1 MVKDELRKL
10 LNQPYKSENWKKIT
24 EFVFPNV
31 SYLQKPQDIPID
43 NEFQGIAESFK
54 QLGFVKLNDGKNL
67 ALFEVHVTDK
77 VNLSSNRVQLRKLV
91 ANKIDKDRNHGV
103 LVIYEQGKEDYRFTF
118 TAKSTEFD
126 ESEGDFK
133 DVETDAKRFTYILG
147 KNESCKTA
155 ANRFWELS
163 SNKDKATIK
172 DVEQAFSVER
182 LNKEFFEKY
191 KSFYEDFVQHITG
204 KRFEKEKGKWIE
216 ITKGKAIAEHK
227 LVFNSDD
234 KLARNFV
241 KLLLGRLVFIQFLQK
256 KGWMGVPADSKKWKN
271 GDKDFIN
278 NLFIACKKKD
288 KFHSDVLHDLF
299 YKAFNTPNRPNDVF
313 GLTGTRVP
321 YLNGGLFENE
331 YVKTELINFPSIYF
345 QDLFDFFGQYN
356 FTIDENDPMDHEVG
370 IDPEMLG
377 HIFENLLEDNKDKG
391 AFYTPKPI
399 VQYMCQESLIQY
411 LKTYLVEHK
420 LWSNDEKKANK
431 LFEGIQ
437 NFVRKKTASEIIDF
451 DEQIATALRNVKIC
465 DPAIGSGAFPM
476 GLLNEIFY
484 CMNVLYNASPDVV
497 GEVWEMS
504 SWQADIVKK
513 NIIQHSIY
521 GVDLEKG
528 AVDIARLRFWLSL
541 IVDEKEPYPLPNLD
555 FKIMQGNSLLES
567 FEGIDLSNISGQRTE
582 IMEVEKDLFGN
593 PINSQSSI
601 FDTKYIDESNIT
613 ELIEEYFNA
622 QKPERKQ
629 ELKKDIDTII
639 HNHIDFNLGF
649 EEIKIQKIVSDLE
662 FKVAANKINKSDTK
676 GVAEKKEKVSVK
688 LQSELKKEKDRLKN
702 LQQKRKEL
710 HDLQNTAERPYF
722 LWHLFFK
729 DIFDKGG
736 FDIVIGNPP
745 YKIIYDLELKDAL
758 TKEYKTFKR
767 NNDIYVAFYEKGVN
781 ILKRSGALT
790 YITPNTFR
798 NGDYFE
804 ELRSL
809 LSGETLVVEITD
821 YKNYPVFND
830 PTVFVSILI
839 CIRERSSKP
848 YQYVIYENK
857 GKSLN
862 NLERNEGVIIP
873 KSSNQFKV
881 ADPIADKV
889 EALKGV
895 DTIDNLFY
903 VKDIGFNYWSEGGGK
918 SREGDSIGK
927 RVFYDGK
934 KRNNSD
940 IPFIKGK
947 DIHPFKVGVPDN
959 YLIHNYQTKLNENDT
974 FRFSEEFL
982 LAKPKLIYRQTAN
995 TPIAAIDTNQYFN
1008 DKTVHV
1014 IVPKKEFKH
1023 LSLYYLCG
1031 LLNSSLFAYLY
1042 TYYSQEE
1049 KGRAFSQVK
1058 TTYIKKLPFPKEMPF
1073 KDELESLVKEIM
1085 KVDLTSERYKSLLVE
1100 INEIVFKVFLLADKD
1115 KEFIIRALNN

>member
-31 SYLQKPQDIPID
+31 SYLQRPQDIPID
-43 NEFQGIAESFK
+43 SEFQGIAESFK

-126 ESEGDFK
+126 ELEGDFK
-133 DVETDAKRFTYILG
+133 DKETDAKRFTYILG

-163 SNKDKATIK
+163 GNKDKATIK

-191 KSFYEDFVQHITG
+191 KGFYEDFVQHITG
-204 KRFEKEKGKWIE
+204 KRFEKEKGKWVE
-216 ITKGKAIAEHK
+216 KTKGKAIAEHK
-227 LVFNSDD
+227 TVFKSDD

-256 KGWMGVPADSKKWKN
+256 KGWMGVPADSKKWKD

-278 NLFIACKKKD
+278 NLFNSSKNKD

-313 GLTGTRVP
+313 SLTGTRVP

-331 YVKTELINFPSIYF
+331 YSKTELINFPSSYF

-411 LKTYLVEHK
+411 LKTYLIEQK
-420 LWSNDEKKANK
+420 LWTNDEKKANK

-437 NFVRKKTASEIIDF
+437 NFVRKKTASAVIDF
-451 DEQIATALRNVKIC
+451 DEQIATALREVKIC

-497 GEVWEMS
+497 GEIWKMN

-567 FEGIDLSNISGQRTE
+567 FEGIDLSNIAGKPTE
-582 IMEVEKDLFGN
+582 VNEVALDLFGN
-593 PINSQSSI
+593 PINAQSTI

-622 QKPERKQ
+622 QKPDQKQ
-629 ELKKDIDTII
+629 SLKKEIDNII
-639 HNHIDFNLGF
+639 HSHINFNLEV
-649 EEIKIQKIVSDLE
+649 EENKIHVKIANLE
-662 FKVAANKINKSDTK
+662 FKVGANKVNKTDTK
-676 GVAEKKEKVSVK
+676 GVAEKKEKVYLK
-688 LQSELKKEKDRLKN
+688 LASELKKEKEALKN
-702 LQQKRKEL
+702 LQQKRREL
-710 HDLQNTAERPYF
+710 HDLQNTSERPYF

-729 DIFDKGG
+729 DIFDRGG

-745 YKIIYDLELKDAL
+745 YGAKFNDEDKNLYRKIYPETQFKIDSYSLFIL
-758 TKEYKTFKR
+758 KTFQLLR
-767 NNDIYVAFYEKGVN
+767 SQGVCY
-781 ILKRSGALT
+781 
-790 YITPNTFR
+790 YIIPNTLLD
-798 NGDYFE
+798 NYFE
-804 ELRSL
+804 EKVREKL
-809 LSGETLVVEITD
+809 LLNFKVNEIVDLHDGVFAEAVVHSMVFSFIREVQQEYQIKLKTNRALYGETKTMPKSYVLSQD
-821 YKNYPVFND
+821 KYVF
-830 PTVFVSILI
+830 F
-839 CIRERSSKP
+839 IRG
-848 YQYVIYENK
+848 YENIDILQK
-857 GKSLN
+857 LN
-862 NLERNEGVIIP
+862 DGSIFLENI
-873 KSSNQFKV
+873 
-881 ADPIADKV
+881 
-889 EALKGV
+889 V
-895 DTIDNLFY
+895 D
-903 VKDIGFNYWSEGGGK
+903 VKDGIDTGNNELYVSETQVDKNWKKLIG
-918 SREGDSIGK
+918 
-927 RVFYDGK
+927 
-934 KRNNSD
+934 
-940 IPFIKGK
+940 GK
-947 DIHPFKVGVPDN
+947 DIDRYNIVSHKYILHGDHLANPRRKEVFEQDKIVVRETGDKIIATYDN
-959 YLIHNYQTKLNENDT
+959 SHHYALSTLYSLNLKDQNFD
-974 FRFSEEFL
+974 L
-982 LAKPKLIYRQTAN
+982 KYILA
-995 TPIAAIDTNQYFN
+995 
-1008 DKTVHV
+1008 
-1014 IVPKKEFKH
+1014 
-1023 LSLYYLCG
+1023 
-1031 LLNSSLFAYLY
+1031 LLNSKVFHFLMNLIAFEKTKGAF
-1042 TYYSQEE
+1042 TKTRIFHYY
-1049 KGRAFSQVK
+1049 KLPVK
-1058 TTYIKKLPFPKEMPF
+1058 NIKKDKQRPF
-1073 KDELESLVKEIM
+1073 I
-1085 KVDLTSERYKSLLVE
+1085 
-1100 INEIVFKVFLLADKD
+1100 EIVDKILEAKKNSDDSTKHLEDKLDLLIFKLYGITYEEAKIIDPTLAISEKQYS
-1115 KEFIIRALNN
+1115 A